1 MAQLAH
7 IALWVNDLEE
17 MKAFYERYFDA
28 ASNAKYLNKKKQFQ
42 SYFLTFTSGARLEIM
57 KRPEIESIQK
67 QDSSQE
73 FMGYTHI
80 AFSVGSE
87 ATVDELTNRLV
98 DEGYLEIQAPR
109 RTGDGYYESIIL
121 DPEGNRIEIA
131 V

>member
-28 ASNAKYLNKKKQFQ
+28 ASNAKYLNNKTQFQ
-42 SYFLTFTSGARLEIM
+42 SYFLTFTSGACLEIM
-57 KRPEIESIQK
+57 KRPKIESIQK